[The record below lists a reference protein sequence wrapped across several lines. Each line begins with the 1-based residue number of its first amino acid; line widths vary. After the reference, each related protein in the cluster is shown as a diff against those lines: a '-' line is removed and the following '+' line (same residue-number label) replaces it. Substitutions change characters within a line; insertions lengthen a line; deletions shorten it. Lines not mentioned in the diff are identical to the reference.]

1 MARISIFGIGYVG
14 AVAAACLARDGHKV
28 IAVDQNEEKVD
39 LINRGQSPIVEAGL
53 AELIAKG
60 IDSDRLFATSD
71 ATFAIEQTD
80 VSLICVGT
88 PSRADGA
95 LDLSY
100 IKEVCRQIG
109 QEMREKDTLHSVVL
123 RSTVLPGTSEDICI
137 PILEKCSGKK
147 AGRGFGFGFY
157 PEFLREGSALEDYD
171 DAGLVVF
178 GALDEAT
185 RNFLHMV
192 NATQDCCLHDVGLR
206 TAEMVKYT
214 SNSWRATKVTFANE
228 IGNISK
234 ACGLDGQEVMDV
246 LCADHKVSMSPKFL
260 RPGFAFGGSCLP
272 KDIRALKHLARR
284 SNTPTPL
291 LSAVLDANDAQIAR
305 AERMVRESGAQH
317 VGFVGISFKPGTD
330 DLRESPL
337 VDLAVRLMAQG
348 ISVSIFDP
356 FVAQQAA
363 QLGAKHYRDSKLPQ
377 LPQMLVEDLSVLIDY
392 ADALVVGNFYAEI
405 VGILGEASVT
415 KPTIDLTRLRRDM
428 VSTGTYEGICW

>member
-1 MARISIFGIGYVG
+1 MARISVFGIGYVG

-28 IAVDQNEEKVD
+28 IAVDVDEDKVY
-39 LINRGQSPIVEAGL
+39 LINRGQSPIVENGL
-53 AELIAKG
+53 GALIAKG

-71 ATFAIEQTD
+71 ASFAIDQTD

-88 PSRADGA
+88 PSDPSGA
-95 LDLSY
+95 LDLTY
-100 IKEVCRQIG
+100 IKEVSRQIG
-109 QEMREKDTLHSVVL
+109 QEMREKETLHSVVL

-137 PILEKCSGKK
+137 PLIERHSGKTV
-147 AGRGFGFGFY
+147 GRGFGFGYY
-157 PEFLREGSALEDYD
+157 PEFLREGSAIDDYD

-178 GALDEAT
+178 GAMDEAT

-192 NATQDCCLHDVGLR
+192 NATQDCCLHEVGLR

-228 IGNISK
+228 IENISK

-272 KDIRALKHLARR
+272 KDIRALKHLADRTQ
-284 SNTPTPL
+284 TPTPL
-291 LSAVLDANDAQIAR
+291 LSAVLDANDAQVTR
-305 AERMVRESGAQH
+305 AERMVRDSGARH

-337 VDLAVRLMAQG
+337 VELAARLVMQGVTVSVYDPYVAQMSEG
-348 ISVSIFDP
+348 QDADP
-356 FVAQQAA
+356 F
-363 QLGAKHYRDSKLPQ
+363 RNSKLPY
-377 LPQMLVEDLSVLIDY
+377 LKQMLVQELPELVDST
-392 ADALVVGNFYAEI
+392 DALVIGNFYAET
-405 VGILGEASVT
+405 VEILGAASVT

>member
-88 PSRADGA
+88 PSGADGA

-272 KDIRALKHLARR
+272 KDIRALKHLASR

-337 VDLAVRLMAQG
+337 VDLAVRLMAQR

-377 LPQMLVEDLSVLIDY
+377 LPQMLVEELSVLIDY
-392 ADALVVGNFYAEI
+392 ADALVVGNFYAET